1 MKVSTLL
8 SIIEFFVELLVNA
21 AKRHEVNV
29 TTIKEQIRA
38 LEYEVKENAAEAS
51 RARKVADKIAQLIG
65 E

>member
-21 AKRHEVNV
+21 AKRHEINV
-29 TTIKEQIRA
+29 TAIKEKIRA

>member
-1 MKVSTLL
+1 MKVTTLL

-29 TTIKEQIRA
+29 AEIKERIRA